1 MKKTMKAAV
10 LEELGRM
17 SVKQIP
23 IPQIKDE
30 SMLIKVLACAVCG
43 SDLRIL
49 ETGNKR
55 VIFPAIIGH
64 EISGEVVDL
73 GRGIEKFKIGDKV
86 AIGADVPCGRCVFCL
101 EGMGNCCNE
110 NYAIGYQF
118 QGGFAEYCLLEPM
131 VMKFGPVSSIPESVS
146 LECAALAEPLACC
159 INGFERVAFSP
170 GKSVLIIGAGP
181 VGIMLVKIARLFGA
195 SLVILGD
202 INNRRLDNSS
212 DSGAD
217 YLFDLS
223 EVDIVGNVMEISKG
237 RGMDYVF
244 TACPSPDA
252 QETSIK
258 VIAKRGFVNF
268 FGGLALNSRDI
279 KISSNFLHYREAYV
293 TGSHGSTP
301 RQHTMAM
308 DLISTKRIDLD
319 GLITHRFP
327 LNEIEQAFDITR
339 KQLGLKVLVL
349 PNG

>member
-10 LEELGRM
+10 LEGLGRM
-17 SVKQIP
+17 SVKQISM
-23 IPQIKDE
+23 PQIKDE

-55 VIFPAIIGH
+55 VTFPAIIGH
-64 EISGEVVDL
+64 EISGEVVEV

-86 AIGADVPCGRCVFCL
+86 TVGADVPCGICVWCRN
-101 EGMGNCCNE
+101 GNGNCCDE

-131 VMKFGPVSSIPESVS
+131 VMKFGPVSPVPEAIS
-146 LECAALAEPLACC
+146 LEYAALAEPLACC

-170 GKSVLIIGAGP
+170 GKSVLVIGAGP
-181 VGIMLVKIARLFGA
+181 VGILLVKIARLFGA

-202 INNRRLDNSS
+202 INSRRLENAS
-212 DSGAD
+212 DSWAD

-223 EVDIVGNVMEISKG
+223 EVDIVDNVMDMTEGK
-237 RGMDYVF
+237 GMDYVF
-244 TACPSPDA
+244 TACSSPDA
-252 QETSIK
+252 QETAVK

-279 KISSNFLHYREAYV
+279 KLSSNFIHYREAYI

-308 DLISTKRIDLD
+308 DLISKKRIDLN
-319 GLITHRFP
+319 GLITHKFF
-327 LNEIEQAFDITR
+327 LDEIDQAFDIVR